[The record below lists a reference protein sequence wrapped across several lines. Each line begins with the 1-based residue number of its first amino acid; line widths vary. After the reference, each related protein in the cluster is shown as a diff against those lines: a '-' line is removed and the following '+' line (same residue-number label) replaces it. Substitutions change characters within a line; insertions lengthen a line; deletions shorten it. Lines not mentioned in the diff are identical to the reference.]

1 MALRQLRHAERG
13 DSRVTRPGSTAS
25 NRASPQPVRSAISRE
40 AAVGWPRL
48 EALRQGVGANRDIR
62 VVSMPVSCLAV
73 FESLDHR
80 GVCWN
85 GIGRQCIHS
94 LSKRFDAWSADAGQR
109 CPRPSGSPSLGGEDG
124 ACGSTHVVDP
134 RDASVPTSRRP
145 ASGAAGSGLPPGR
158 YGVGMPT
165 ARRAGGSPS
174 GPGGQRMPGS
184 PARPSKCR
192 GPAQPMVSTRPPART
207 PGTGRPAQVARSEAE
222 ARSYLWCP
230 TGSGPGGACHCPAD
244 EPGSRTAASRTGHRH
259 LETGQRRAAP
269 SRPRT
274 PRLITP
280 PLTPRNTG

>member
-145 ASGAAGSGLPPGR
+145 ASGAVGSGLPPG
-158 YGVGMPT
+158 GT
-165 ARRAGGSPS
+165 AWVCRQ
-174 GPGGQRMPGS
+174 PGGPVGAPRVLAVSGCRAVPRDRRSAAAPRSRWFPPGH
-184 PARPSKCR
+184 RP
-192 GPAQPMVSTRPPART
+192 
-207 PGTGRPAQVARSEAE
+207 GRPAQVACSEAE

-280 PLTPRNTG
+280 PSHQGTPDEVQ